1 MSTFRA
7 SVAAGESGPVIVLT
21 GEVDITNAAEL
32 SELVTGQL
40 ASQTRHLT
48 IDVDRL
54 DFTDMAAI
62 RVFRS
67 AARTLRQRG
76 AELVLLHPQRA
87 LVRGAGIPRRGR
99 GDRDPGEEPRRRPSP
114 SRDRAR
120 IRPGEDTGN
129 MTYGVSGAVSPASAE
144 HVSSIALHVPR
155 CVAELSRIDQGGACG
170 AAGPASAPG
179 SALGGPPGARRAHP
193 AGSQIKVARGH
204 AARWAHSRRLATV
217 VQLATAGQ

>member
-1 MSTFRA
+1 VSTFRA

-62 RVFRS
+62 RVFIL

-87 LVRGAGIPRRGR
+87 LVRVLGFLGVDEVIAIRGR
-99 GDRDPGEEPRRRPSP
+99 TQATPEPEP
-114 SRDRAR
+114 
-120 IRPGEDTGN
+120 
-129 MTYGVSGAVSPASAE
+129 
-144 HVSSIALHVPR
+144 
-155 CVAELSRIDQGGACG
+155 
-170 AAGPASAPG
+170 
-179 SALGGPPGARRAHP
+179 
-193 AGSQIKVARGH
+193 
-204 AARWAHSRRLATV
+204 
-217 VQLATAGQ
+217 